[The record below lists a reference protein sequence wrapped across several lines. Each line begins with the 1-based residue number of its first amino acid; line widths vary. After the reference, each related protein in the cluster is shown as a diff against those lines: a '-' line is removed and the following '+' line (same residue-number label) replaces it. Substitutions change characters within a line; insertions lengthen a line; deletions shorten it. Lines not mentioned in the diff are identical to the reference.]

1 MRIYLAS
8 ALQNAPRVH
17 SWALALDALG
27 VDVVSTWHAQALRN
41 RETKDPPGSGARA
54 RIASQCLEDLR
65 RAQRVVYFDSPF
77 VSRGGLFEFGYAFG
91 RMPCLWFNTPGGV
104 NRHVFCDLRSVDA
117 AHTDH
122 GVLLFAGLL

>member
-1 MRIYLAS
+1 VRIYLAS

-54 RIASQCLEDLR
+54 RVASQCLEDLR
-65 RAQRVVYFDSPF
+65 RARRFIYFDSPF
-77 VSRGGLFEFGYAFG
+77 VSRGGLWEFGYAFG
-91 RMPCLWFNTPGGV
+91 RMPCTWVCNPHDT
-104 NRHVFCDLRSVDA
+104 NRNVFCSLSAVGVVY
-117 AHTDH
+117 TDK
-122 GVLLFAGLL
+122 GLLASLGL